1 MDTEDLKFKKA
12 MKELEKFV
20 KILEKD
26 KKFNM
31 SNNVFISIETTG
43 INTAADKI
51 VEIAALKIDKNNLKS
66 LFHQII
72 NPEKEIDKNISNI
85 IGYSNEEL
93 KKYPKINEIN
103 KSFIN
108 FINSST
114 LIGHN
119 NDFIF
124 SFLNKEL
131 NVEISNEKLD
141 VFEIAKKK
149 YPNENNSTDNLKKK
163 FNIIDNSIF
172 SSSLNEVLE
181 LPKILD
187 MLRLKNKSNPD

>member
-1 MDTEDLKFKKA
+1 VT
-12 MKELEKFV
+12 
-20 KILEKD
+20 KIFL
-26 KKFNM
+26 
-31 SNNVFISIETTG
+31 SIETTG
-43 INTAADKI
+43 LDISSNKI

-66 LFHQII
+66 LFHNII
-72 NPEKEIDKNISNI
+72 NPEKNIDKNISNI

-93 KKYPKINEIN
+93 KKYPKITEISD
-103 KSFIN
+103 SFIN

-124 SFLNKEL
+124 GFLTKEL
-131 NVEISNEKLD
+131 NVEISNERID

-163 FNIIDNSIF
+163 LNIINNSTF

-187 MLRLKNKSNPD
+187 MLTLKN

>member
-1 MDTEDLKFKKA
+1 MDSEDLKFKKA

-93 KKYPKINEIN
+93 KKYPKITEIN
-103 KSFIN
+103 ERFIN

-163 FNIIDNSIF
+163 FNIIDNSTF

-187 MLRLKNKSNPD
+187 ILSSKIK

>member
-1 MDTEDLKFKKA
+1 MS
-12 MKELEKFV
+12 
-20 KILEKD
+20 KIFL
-26 KKFNM
+26 
-31 SNNVFISIETTG
+31 SIETTG
-43 INTAADKI
+43 LGISSNNI

-66 LFHQII
+66 LFHHII
-72 NPEKEIDKNISNI
+72 NPEKNIDKNISNI

-93 KKYPKINEIN
+93 KKYPKITEISD
-103 KSFIN
+103 SFIN

-114 LIGHN
+114 LIGYN

-124 SFLNKEL
+124 GFLNKEL
-131 NVEISNEKLD
+131 NVEISNEKID

-149 YPNENNSTDNLKKK
+149 YPNENNSIDNLKKK
-163 FNIIDNSIF
+163 LNIVNNSTF

-187 MLRLKNKSNPD
+187 MLRLKN

>member
-93 KKYPKINEIN
+93 KKYPKITEIN
-103 KSFIN
+103 EKFIN

-163 FNIIDNSIF
+163 FNIIDNSTF

-187 MLRLKNKSNPD
+187 ILRLKN

>member
-1 MDTEDLKFKKA
+1 MDSEDLKFKKA

-31 SNNVFISIETTG
+31 SNNVFVSIETTG
-43 INTAADKI
+43 INTSTDKI

-103 KSFIN
+103 ESFIN

-131 NVEISNEKLD
+131 NVEISNEKID

-163 FNIIDNSIF
+163 LNIINNSTF

-187 MLRLKNKSNPD
+187 ILSSKIK

>member
-93 KKYPKINEIN
+93 KKYPKITEIN
-103 KSFIN
+103 ERFIN

-131 NVEISNEKLD
+131 NVEISNEKID

-163 FNIIDNSIF
+163 LNIIDNSNF

-187 MLRLKNKSNPD
+187 ILSSKIK

>member
-1 MDTEDLKFKKA
+1 MDSEDLKFKKA

-93 KKYPKINEIN
+93 KKYPKISEIN
-103 KSFIN
+103 ESFVN

-124 SFLNKEL
+124 GFLNKEL
-131 NVEISNEKLD
+131 NVEILNEKID

-149 YPNENNSTDNLKKK
+149 YPNENNSIDSLKKK
-163 FNIIDNSIF
+163 SNININSIF

-187 MLRLKNKSNPD
+187 MLSSKN

>member
-93 KKYPKINEIN
+93 KKYPKITEIN
-103 KSFIN
+103 ERFIN

-131 NVEISNEKLD
+131 NVEISNEKID
-141 VFEIAKKK
+141 IFEIAKKK

-163 FNIIDNSIF
+163 FNIIDNSTF

-187 MLRLKNKSNPD
+187 ILSSKTK

>member
-1 MDTEDLKFKKA
+1 MESLNKA
-12 MKELEKFV
+12 
-20 KILEKD
+20 
-26 KKFNM
+26 
-31 SNNVFISIETTG
+31 FISIETTG
-43 INTAADKI
+43 LNSSNDKI
-51 VEIAALKIDKNNLKS
+51 IEIAILKIDKNNLKS
-66 LFHQII
+66 LFHHII
-72 NPEKEIDKNISNI
+72 NPEKNIDKNIQNI

-93 KKYPKINEIN
+93 KKYPKINEISD
-103 KSFIN
+103 SFVN

-131 NVEISNEKLD
+131 NIEISNEKID
-141 VFEIAKKK
+141 VFEIAKNK
-149 YPNENNSTDNLKKK
+149 YPNENNSIDSLKKK
-163 FNIIDNSIF
+163 LNIINNSTF

>member
-93 KKYPKINEIN
+93 KKYPKITEIN
-103 KSFIN
+103 ERFIN

-149 YPNENNSTDNLKKK
+149 YPNDNNSTDNLKKK
-163 FNIIDNSIF
+163 LNIINNSTF

-187 MLRLKNKSNPD
+187 ILSSKIK

>member
-51 VEIAALKIDKNNLKS
+51 VEIAALKIDKKNLKS

-93 KKYPKINEIN
+93 KKYPKITEIN
-103 KSFIN
+103 ERFIN

-131 NVEISNEKLD
+131 NVEISNEKID

-149 YPNENNSTDNLKKK
+149 YPNENNSIDSLKKK
-163 FNIIDNSIF
+163 LNIINNSTF

-187 MLRLKNKSNPD
+187 ILSSKIK

>member
-66 LFHQII
+66 LFHHII
-72 NPEKEIDKNISNI
+72 NPEKDIDKNISNI

-103 KSFIN
+103 ESFIN

-131 NVEISNEKLD
+131 NVEISNEKID

-163 FNIIDNSIF
+163 FNIIDNSTF

-187 MLRLKNKSNPD
+187 ILSSKIK

>member
-1 MDTEDLKFKKA
+1 MDSLNK
-12 MKELEKFV
+12 
-20 KILEKD
+20 
-26 KKFNM
+26 
-31 SNNVFISIETTG
+31 VFISIETTG
-43 INTAADKI
+43 LNPSNDKI
-51 VEIAALKIDKNNLKS
+51 IEIAILKIDQNNLKS

-93 KKYPKINEIN
+93 KKYPKITEISD
-103 KSFIN
+103 SFIN

-131 NVEISNEKLD
+131 NAEISNEKID

-163 FNIIDNSIF
+163 LNIINNSTF

-181 LPKILD
+181 LPKILY
-187 MLRLKNKSNPD
+187 MLRLKN

>member
-93 KKYPKINEIN
+93 KKYPKITEIN
-103 KSFIN
+103 ERFIN

-131 NVEISNEKLD
+131 NVEISNEKID

-163 FNIIDNSIF
+163 FNIIDNSTF

-187 MLRLKNKSNPD
+187 ILSSKTK

>member
-1 MDTEDLKFKKA
+1 MNSEDLKFNKA

-20 KILEKD
+20 KILEGD

-31 SNNVFISIETTG
+31 SSKVFISIETTG
-43 INTAADKI
+43 INLSTDKI

-66 LFHQII
+66 LFHKLI
-72 NPEKEIDKNISNI
+72 NPEKEIDENISNI

-93 KKYPKINEIN
+93 KKYPKITEISD
-103 KSFIN
+103 SFMN
-108 FINSST
+108 FIYSST

-119 NDFIF
+119 NDFILN
-124 SFLNKEL
+124 FLNKEF
-131 NVEISNEKLD
+131 NVEISNEKID

-163 FNIIDNSIF
+163 LNIINNSTF

-187 MLRLKNKSNPD
+187 MLRLKN

>member
-1 MDTEDLKFKKA
+1 MQDR
-12 MKELEKFV
+12 
-20 KILEKD
+20 
-26 KKFNM
+26 
-31 SNNVFISIETTG
+31 VFISIETTG
-43 INTAADKI
+43 INTSTDKI

-103 KSFIN
+103 ESFIN

-124 SFLNKEL
+124 NFLNSL
-131 NVEISNEKLD
+131 I
-141 VFEIAKKK
+141 
-149 YPNENNSTDNLKKK
+149 NSLPK
-163 FNIIDNSIF
+163 
-172 SSSLNEVLE
+172 SSS
-181 LPKILD
+181 PKQPIKAAGTLSFRNAHTT
-187 MLRLKNKSNPD
+187 LAGAPPR

>member
-93 KKYPKINEIN
+93 KKYPKITEIN
-103 KSFIN
+103 ERFIN

-163 FNIIDNSIF
+163 FNITDNSTF

-187 MLRLKNKSNPD
+187 ILSSKTK

>member
-1 MDTEDLKFKKA
+1 MQDRIFL
-12 MKELEKFV
+12 
-20 KILEKD
+20 
-26 KKFNM
+26 
-31 SNNVFISIETTG
+31 SIETSG
-43 INTAADKI
+43 INTSADKI

-93 KKYPKINEIN
+93 EKYPKINEISD
-103 KSFIN
+103 SFIN

-124 SFLNKEL
+124 GFLNKEL
-131 NVEISNEKLD
+131 KVEITNEKID

-149 YPNENNSTDNLKKK
+149 YPNESNSIDNLKKK
-163 FNIIDNSIF
+163 LNIINNSTF

-187 MLRLKNKSNPD
+187 MLS

>member
-1 MDTEDLKFKKA
+1 MDSLNK
-12 MKELEKFV
+12 
-20 KILEKD
+20 
-26 KKFNM
+26 
-31 SNNVFISIETTG
+31 VFISIETTG
-43 INTAADKI
+43 LNPSNDKI
-51 VEIAALKIDKNNLKS
+51 IEIAILKIDQNNLKS

-93 KKYPKINEIN
+93 KKYPKITEISD
-103 KSFIN
+103 SFIN

-124 SFLNKEL
+124 GFLNKEL
-131 NVEISNEKLD
+131 NVEISNEKID

-149 YPNENNSTDNLKKK
+149 YKNE
-163 FNIIDNSIF
+163 
-172 SSSLNEVLE
+172 
-181 LPKILD
+181 
-187 MLRLKNKSNPD
+187 KN

>member
-1 MDTEDLKFKKA
+1 MDNEDLKFKKA

-93 KKYPKINEIN
+93 KKYPKITEIN
-103 KSFIN
+103 ERFIN

-163 FNIIDNSIF
+163 FNIIDNSTF

-187 MLRLKNKSNPD
+187 ILSSKTK

>member
-1 MDTEDLKFKKA
+1 MDSEDLKFKKA

-31 SNNVFISIETTG
+31 SNNVFVSIETTG
-43 INTAADKI
+43 IITSTDKI

-66 LFHQII
+66 LFHHII

-85 IGYSNEEL
+85 IDYSNEEL
-93 KKYPKINEIN
+93 KKYPKITEIN
-103 KSFIN
+103 EGFVN

-124 SFLNKEL
+124 NFLNKEL
-131 NVEISNEKLD
+131 NVQLSNEKID
-141 VFEIAKKK
+141 IFEIAKEK
-149 YPNENNSTDNLKKK
+149 YQNENNSIDNLKKK
-163 FNIIDNSIF
+163 LNININSSF
-172 SSSLNEVLE
+172 SSSLNEVLV

-187 MLRLKNKSNPD
+187 MLS

>member
-1 MDTEDLKFKKA
+1 MNSEDLIFNKA

-20 KILEKD
+20 KILEGD

-31 SNNVFISIETTG
+31 SNKVFISIETTG
-43 INTAADKI
+43 INLSTDKI

-66 LFHQII
+66 LFHKLI
-72 NPEKEIDKNISNI
+72 NPEKEIDENISNI

-93 KKYPKINEIN
+93 KKYPKITEFSN
-103 KSFIN
+103 SFIN

-119 NDFIF
+119 NDFILG
-124 SFLNKEL
+124 FLNKEF
-131 NVEISNEKLD
+131 NFEISNEKID

-149 YPNENNSTDNLKKK
+149 YPNENNSINSLKKK
-163 FNIIDNSIF
+163 SNININSIF

-187 MLRLKNKSNPD
+187 MLRLKN

>member
-1 MDTEDLKFKKA
+1 MS
-12 MKELEKFV
+12 
-20 KILEKD
+20 KIFL
-26 KKFNM
+26 
-31 SNNVFISIETTG
+31 SIETTG
-43 INTAADKI
+43 LGISSNNI

-66 LFHQII
+66 LFHHII
-72 NPEKEIDKNISNI
+72 NPEKNIDKNISNI

-93 KKYPKINEIN
+93 KKYPKITEISD
-103 KSFIN
+103 SFIN

-114 LIGHN
+114 LIGYN

-124 SFLNKEL
+124 GFLNKEL
-131 NVEISNEKLD
+131 NVEISNEKID

-149 YPNENNSTDNLKKK
+149 YPNENNSIDSLKKK
-163 FNIIDNSIF
+163 LNIVNNSTF

-187 MLRLKNKSNPD
+187 MLTFKN

>member
-93 KKYPKINEIN
+93 KKYPKITEIN
-103 KSFIN
+103 ERFIN

-131 NVEISNEKLD
+131 NVEISNEKRD
-141 VFEIAKKK
+141 VFDIAKKK

-163 FNIIDNSIF
+163 FNIIDNSTF

-187 MLRLKNKSNPD
+187 ILSSKTK

>member
-1 MDTEDLKFKKA
+1 MDSEDLKFNKA

-20 KILEKD
+20 KILEED

-31 SNNVFISIETTG
+31 SNKVFISIETTG
-43 INTAADKI
+43 INLSTDKI

-66 LFHQII
+66 LFHKLI
-72 NPEKEIDKNISNI
+72 NPEKEIDENISNI

-93 KKYPKINEIN
+93 KKYPKITEVSN
-103 KSFIN
+103 SFIN

-119 NDFIF
+119 NDFILG
-124 SFLNKEL
+124 FLNKEF
-131 NVEISNEKLD
+131 NVEISNEKID

-149 YPNENNSTDNLKKK
+149 YPNENNSIDSLKKK
-163 FNIIDNSIF
+163 SNININSIF

-187 MLRLKNKSNPD
+187 MLRLKN

>member
-1 MDTEDLKFKKA
+1 MKSLNKA
-12 MKELEKFV
+12 
-20 KILEKD
+20 
-26 KKFNM
+26 
-31 SNNVFISIETTG
+31 FISIETTG
-43 INTAADKI
+43 LNLSNDKMI
-51 VEIAALKIDKNNLKS
+51 EIAILKIDKNNLKS
-66 LFHQII
+66 LFHHII
-72 NPEKEIDKNISNI
+72 NPEKDIDKNIQNI

-93 KKYPKINEIN
+93 KKYPKITEISD
-103 KSFIN
+103 SFVN

-131 NVEISNEKLD
+131 NVEISNEKID

-149 YPNENNSTDNLKKK
+149 YPNENNSIDSLKKK
-163 FNIIDNSIF
+163 SNININSIF

-187 MLRLKNKSNPD
+187 MLRLKK

>member
-93 KKYPKINEIN
+93 KKYPKITEIN
-103 KSFIN
+103 ERFIN

-163 FNIIDNSIF
+163 FNIIDNSTF

-187 MLRLKNKSNPD
+187 ILSSKTK

>member
-93 KKYPKINEIN
+93 KKYPKITEIN
-103 KSFIN
+103 ERFIN

-131 NVEISNEKLD
+131 NVEISNEKID

-149 YPNENNSTDNLKKK
+149 YPNENNSIDNLKKK
-163 FNIIDNSIF
+163 LNIIDNSTF

-187 MLRLKNKSNPD
+187 ILSSKTK

>member
-1 MDTEDLKFKKA
+1 MQDRIFL
-12 MKELEKFV
+12 
-20 KILEKD
+20 
-26 KKFNM
+26 
-31 SNNVFISIETTG
+31 SIETSG
-43 INTAADKI
+43 INTSTDKI

-93 KKYPKINEIN
+93 KKYPKINEISD
-103 KSFIN
+103 SFVN

-131 NVEISNEKLD
+131 NVEISNEKID

-149 YPNENNSTDNLKKK
+149 YPNENNSIDSLKKK
-163 FNIIDNSIF
+163 LNINYNSTF
-172 SSSLNEVLE
+172 SSSLNEILE

-187 MLRLKNKSNPD
+187 MLS

>member
-93 KKYPKINEIN
+93 KKYPKITEIN
-103 KSFIN
+103 ERFIN

-114 LIGHN
+114 LIGYN

-163 FNIIDNSIF
+163 LNIIDNSTF

-187 MLRLKNKSNPD
+187 ILSSKIK

>member
-1 MDTEDLKFKKA
+1 
-12 MKELEKFV
+12 MKDRIFV
-20 KILEKD
+20 
-26 KKFNM
+26 
-31 SNNVFISIETTG
+31 SIETTG
-43 INTAADKI
+43 INTSTDKI

-85 IGYSNEEL
+85 ISYSNKEL
-93 KKYPKINEIN
+93 KKYPKINEISDN
-103 KSFIN
+103 FIN

-124 SFLNKEL
+124 GFLKKEL
-131 NVEISNEKLD
+131 NAEISNEKID

-149 YPNENNSTDNLKKK
+149 YPNENNSIDNLKKK
-163 FNIIDNSIF
+163 LNIVNNSTY

-187 MLRLKNKSNPD
+187 MLRLKN